1 MPAPRCSVW
10 KQAPRRRAQRTRG
23 RRRTGPAL
31 AFDWLESRIL
41 FSAVPLAAATPLIFT
56 PADTAQV
63 SHFLAD
69 PREANLYR
77 ISLNAGDRVSAAVA
91 AATGVAPIIELIR
104 EPELLQ
110 SARGGKLPRVVKA

>member
-77 ISLNAGDRVSAAVA
+77 ISLNAGDRVSAAVSA
-91 AATGVAPIIELIR
+91 QSSGSG
-104 EPELLQ
+104 LQ
-110 SARGGKLPRVVKA
+110 SLLRVFD